1 MPRFQNQLRS
11 SEQPYSHDQPGFL
24 PTRVAIPLAC
34 LCAVV
39 GLFTIYG
46 TVAMLMNVWRS
57 DDLKSMGMVV
67 PLLCFALIVRSW
79 RSIGWETEGSWWG
92 FAVLAAGALLMFLRD
107 RTLLIVTINKTW
119 LLQLP
124 PLPLVAVVY
133 ALGMVLLFG
142 GPRLLR
148 AAWFPVLLIWAVIP
162 VPQTFS
168 KAVDLPLQHASA
180 MVARGF
186 AHMLGEPL
194 TQDKLRLMFTPT
206 FGMFIAPGCNGIRG
220 AITLGLAAVVVGYLY
235 RFRWFVYL
243 PVVAGAV
250 LLGYVFNL
258 LRLCTLVLY
267 YKIALP
273 YPWLQAHAEAA
284 DYILGA
290 CLFVCA
296 LSIFF
301 TVANKLRRDLP
312 ADGEPDQAAARE
324 DFKHRDRATLYL
336 ARVAAVLL
344 LAAVFG
350 FDALHTHVAEAEALR
365 HPASLVPMPQH
376 VGDYTLLR
384 SWDDTVL
391 GGTVVYTWGEY
402 ALNGDM
408 QAPHVSLGISPTLGL
423 HDAEVC
429 HMARDDQP
437 TWHGQIAAATEGGD
451 VNLTAAVYND
461 GTTQRLEAS
470 SVCFN
475 GACEQFSETSKHV
488 TLVYS
493 HTHRAIPM
501 HSAVDRPVPVLLT
514 AESLDTVAPVAVVE
528 PQLQAAVQHFLRGAS
543 LINLTAPYSK
553 P

>member
-1 MPRFQNQLRS
+1 
-11 SEQPYSHDQPGFL
+11 
-24 PTRVAIPLAC
+24 
-34 LCAVV
+34 
-39 GLFTIYG
+39 
-46 TVAMLMNVWRS
+46 ML
-57 DDLKSMGMVV
+57 
-67 PLLCFALIVRSW
+67 VR
-79 RSIGWETEGSWWG
+79 
-92 FAVLAAGALLMFLRD
+92 
-107 RTLLIVTINKTW
+107 
-119 LLQLP
+119 
-124 PLPLVAVVY
+124 
-133 ALGMVLLFG
+133 
-142 GPRLLR
+142 
-148 AAWFPVLLIWAVIP
+148 
-162 VPQTFS
+162 
-168 KAVDLPLQHASA
+168 
-180 MVARGF
+180 
-186 AHMLGEPL
+186 
-194 TQDKLRLMFTPT
+194 
-206 FGMFIAPGCNGIRG
+206 
-220 AITLGLAAVVVGYLY
+220 
-235 RFRWFVYL
+235 
-243 PVVAGAV
+243 
-250 LLGYVFNL
+250 
-258 LRLCTLVLY
+258 
-267 YKIALP
+267 
-273 YPWLQAHAEAA
+273 
-284 DYILGA
+284 
-290 CLFVCA
+290 A

-408 QAPHVSLGISPTLGL
+408 QAPHVSLGISPTL
-423 HDAEVC
+423 
-429 HMARDDQP
+429 
-437 TWHGQIAAATEGGD
+437 
-451 VNLTAAVYND
+451 
-461 GTTQRLEAS
+461 EAS